1 MSCEEEQFSG
11 RKEKSVTEITVF
23 FVWVN
28 LARNFL
34 NMGSSLS
41 SSFSSSS
48 SSSSPLSKAF
58 KRRARKRLSTWEIN
72 HKRKK
77 MNYSE
82 PLLSGHLQNDQQS
95 TVTLYCDK
103 VACCYLSLPTLIC
116 HAKIINWLQYVFQ
129 GRNPILLLSI
139 QSGVRLIEVLTI
151 EISQIQFILVS
162 LSS

>member
-1 MSCEEEQFSG
+1 MYSIPPQKLVYFIPTILLKSSTKIWYNKYYIPTALQADFPEFLPSLSFTIVCMSCEEEQFSG

-82 PLLSGHLQNDQQS
+82 TSIKRTPLERS
-95 TVTLYCDK
+95 TVN
-103 VACCYLSLPTLIC
+103 CYS
-116 HAKIINWLQYVFQ
+116 
-129 GRNPILLLSI
+129 
-139 QSGVRLIEVLTI
+139 VLW
-151 EISQIQFILVS
+151 
-162 LSS
+162 